1 MKILQSALFRAAC
14 TIIIG
19 VLLIKY
25 REETVTWLTI
35 AIGALFLLS
44 GVIAIAAYYSAKRF
58 PADTEVYDAEGHLLT
73 SRAPTFPI
81 VGIGS
86 VILGL
91 ILALM
96 PGTFV
101 KWLLYFLALILILGA
116 INQFA
121 ALAAI
126 RRFCSL
132 SGGWWVCPSVV
143 LLAGI
148 VIMVKP
154 QWVAT
159 APLVIIGSFMI
170 LYGAAEVINSL
181 KIYTVRRRIERQQRQ
196 AEEPV
201 TQQQERIEDHTSSE
215 AGSFGV

>member
-1 MKILQSALFRAAC
+1 MKMIQSALLRAAC

-44 GVIAIAAYYSAKRF
+44 GVISIAAYYSARRN
-58 PADTEVYDAEGHLLT
+58 PSEVEVYDAQGRLIV
-73 SRAPTFPI
+73 SRTPTFPI
-81 VGIGS
+81 VGLGS

-101 KWLLYFLALILILGA
+101 KWLMYFLALILILGA
-116 INQFA
+116 INQIA
-121 ALAAI
+121 SLAAI
-126 RRFCSL
+126 RRFSQL
-132 SGGWWVCPSVV
+132 ASGWWLCPSIV

-148 VIMVKP
+148 VIMVRP
-154 QWVAT
+154 QWVAS
-159 APLVIIGSFMI
+159 APLIIIGSFMI
-170 LYGAAEVINSL
+170 LYGIVEVINSL
-181 KIYTVRRRIERQQRQ
+181 KIHAVRRRLEREQQSP
-196 AEEPV
+196 ETDVPP
-201 TQQQERIEDHTSSE
+201 QERIEDQTAND

>member
-1 MKILQSALFRAAC
+1 MKMMQSALLRAAC

-44 GVIAIAAYYSAKRF
+44 GVISIAAYYSARRT
-58 PADTEVYDAEGHLLT
+58 PSEVEVYDAQGRLIV
-73 SRAPTFPI
+73 SRTPTFPI

-101 KWLLYFLALILILGA
+101 KWLMYFLALILILGA
-116 INQFA
+116 INQIA
-121 ALAAI
+121 SLAAI
-126 RRFCSL
+126 RRFSPL
-132 SGGWWVCPSVV
+132 ASGWWLCPSIV

-148 VIMVKP
+148 VIMVRP
-154 QWVAT
+154 QWVAS
-159 APLVIIGSFMI
+159 APLIIIGSFMI
-170 LYGAAEVINSL
+170 LYGIVEVINSL
-181 KIYTVRRRIERQQRQ
+181 KIYAVRRRQEREQQSP
-196 AEEPV
+196 ETDVP
-201 TQQQERIEDHTSSE
+201 QQERIEDQTAND

>member
-1 MKILQSALFRAAC
+1 MKMMQSALLRAAC

-44 GVIAIAAYYSAKRF
+44 GVISIAAYYSARRT
-58 PADTEVYDAEGHLLT
+58 PSEVEVYDAQGRLIV
-73 SRAPTFPI
+73 SRTPTFPI

-101 KWLLYFLALILILGA
+101 KWLMYFLALILILGA
-116 INQFA
+116 INQIA
-121 ALAAI
+121 SLAAI
-126 RRFCSL
+126 RRFSPL
-132 SGGWWVCPSVV
+132 ASGWWLCPSIV

-148 VIMVKP
+148 VIMVRP
-154 QWVAT
+154 QWVAS
-159 APLVIIGSFMI
+159 APLIIIGSFMI
-170 LYGAAEVINSL
+170 LYGIVEVINSL
-181 KIYTVRRRIERQQRQ
+181 KIYAVRRRQEREQQSYESD
-196 AEEPV
+196 AP
-201 TQQQERIEDHTSSE
+201 QQERIEDQTAND

>member
-1 MKILQSALFRAAC
+1 MKMMQSALLRAAC

-44 GVIAIAAYYSAKRF
+44 GVISIAAYYSARRN
-58 PADTEVYDAEGHLLT
+58 PSEVEVYDEQGRLIV
-73 SRAPTFPI
+73 SRTPTFPI

-101 KWLLYFLALILILGA
+101 KWLMYFLALILILGA
-116 INQFA
+116 INQLV
-121 ALAAI
+121 ALATL
-126 RRFCSL
+126 RRFCNL
-132 SGGWWVCPSVV
+132 SSGWWVCPSVI

-148 VIMVKP
+148 VIMVRP
-154 QWVAT
+154 QWVAS
-159 APLVIIGSFMI
+159 APLIIIGSFMI
-170 LYGAAEVINSL
+170 LYGAVEFVNAL
-181 KIYTVRRRIERQQRQ
+181 KIFSVRRRVERQQRQ
-196 AEEPV
+196 AEEGAA
-201 TQQQERIEDHTSSE
+201 QQPERIEDQTPNE

>member
-1 MKILQSALFRAAC
+1 MKMMQSALLRAAC

-44 GVIAIAAYYSAKRF
+44 GVISIAAYYSARRT
-58 PADTEVYDAEGHLLT
+58 PSEVEVYDAQGRLIV
-73 SRAPTFPI
+73 SRTPTFPI

-96 PGTFV
+96 PDTFV
-101 KWLLYFLALILILGA
+101 KWLMYFLALILILGA
-116 INQFA
+116 INQIA
-121 ALAAI
+121 SLAAI
-126 RRFCSL
+126 RRFSPL
-132 SGGWWVCPSVV
+132 ASGWWLCPSIV

-148 VIMVKP
+148 VIMVRP
-154 QWVAT
+154 QWVAS
-159 APLVIIGSFMI
+159 APLIIIGSFMI
-170 LYGAAEVINSL
+170 LYGIVEVINSL
-181 KIYTVRRRIERQQRQ
+181 KIYAVRRRLDREQQSH
-196 AEEPV
+196 ETDVPP
-201 TQQQERIEDHTSSE
+201 QERIEDQTVND